1 MTRGVSKE
9 GNTKKNHKFMQQ
21 EVKGQ
26 KKRASLRNSAS
37 KSPLKAINKNN
48 RIGSSNSDKK
58 EASIQ
63 GAVGENIVEIAQAT
77 KDLVIGQH
85 QPGAGKNAGGYETL
99 KVCWCFFRFVFG
111 SVKFQ

>member
-1 MTRGVSKE
+1 MIRGVSTE
-9 GNTKKNHKFMQQ
+9 ENTKKNHKFMQQ

-58 EASIQ
+58 EA
-63 GAVGENIVEIAQAT
+63 AYRAPPLATIVEIAQAT

-85 QPGAGKNAGGYETL
+85 QPDAGKNAGGYETSHY
-99 KVCWCFFRFVFG
+99 KKG
-111 SVKFQ
+111 KQEEH